1 MKTDI
6 IENEKKINLHVLFAY
21 FLSLALFVVLR
32 ICGSCGLF
40 SFLGIYGSYFLS
52 LFTQLGIILF
62 VPLIIFTLS
71 TRSKVRD
78 VLKFCSFKKISWKV
92 LLISFA
98 LGLVIFLLNNY
109 VSSFFNSIIQAFGY
123 KPSSGGGAELPAT
136 WWTLILDLICT
147 AVLPAFAEEVLH
159 RGLLLNGV
167 SMMGMKKSIL
177 ISGALFGL
185 FHLNIEQCFYAII
198 IGFFLGYLCYI
209 SCSIYPCIIVHFMNN
224 ATSVFLSFARDKGWA
239 IGNVLSYF
247 VKSISQNTFLGL
259 VIYVLIFVLL
269 VMIVLKMIKFI
280 MKETFQYTFVK
291 NQKEITNQLIRQNFY
306 QEIDN
311 IKNNNMIVQ
320 QQRVFNIDF
329 KDIFEFIQKNKDEI
343 QQDDKEFF
351 DNFKLDFRAKIL
363 LWGSF
368 ALSIILTV
376 MTFIWGLLR

>member
-1 MKTDI
+1 
-6 IENEKKINLHVLFAY
+6 
-21 FLSLALFVVLR
+21 
-32 ICGSCGLF
+32 
-40 SFLGIYGSYFLS
+40 
-52 LFTQLGIILF
+52 
-62 VPLIIFTLS
+62 
-71 TRSKVRD
+71 
-78 VLKFCSFKKISWKV
+78 
-92 LLISFA
+92 
-98 LGLVIFLLNNY
+98 
-109 VSSFFNSIIQAFGY
+109 
-123 KPSSGGGAELPAT
+123 
-136 WWTLILDLICT
+136 
-147 AVLPAFAEEVLH
+147 
-159 RGLLLNGV
+159 
-167 SMMGMKKSIL
+167 
-177 ISGALFGL
+177 
-185 FHLNIEQCFYAII
+185 
-198 IGFFLGYLCYI
+198 
-209 SCSIYPCIIVHFMNN
+209 MNN